1 MVTCRVSYKA
11 RWMGQT
17 WLDRCGLEGAMRL
30 YGTVTEAAG
39 QHRWKVKV
47 AVDEEEKISSKGQLR
62 LEEAG
67 AGELDGDED
76 EEGYDPEE

>member
-1 MVTCRVSYKA
+1 
-11 RWMGQT
+11 
-17 WLDRCGLEGAMRL
+17 MRL
-30 YGTVTEAAG
+30 YGTVTEATG

-47 AVDEEEKISSKGQLR
+47 AVDEEDKISSKGQLR